1 MPAFKYSALDSR
13 GKTATGV
20 LEGTSPRQVRQQL
33 RKRGLV
39 PTVIHE
45 VVHDKVR
52 DVSGTRI
59 RRVGVT
65 DLAMITRQLAT
76 LIRSGL
82 PLEEAL
88 FAVSGQTPK
97 ANVKSLMLSV
107 RSRVVEGQSLSTS
120 LGSFPRAFPEVF
132 RATVAA
138 GEHSGH
144 LHSVLEHLA
153 DYMERRQQMRQKT
166 LLALFYPMM
175 ISAVAILVVG
185 ALLAYVVPEVVQVF
199 EGVDQDLPWLTRTVI
214 GVSDVIGTYWPVGA
228 LLVVALGMGQT
239 FLRRN
244 KTLQKRIDAALI
256 KLPVISYVIR
266 TLNTA
271 RFTRTLGVLVLNG
284 VPLLDGLRIT
294 AQVLGNLPMRE
305 AVEGV
310 AERVKEGAD
319 LHSALDNSGLFS
331 PVTIHLVASGEMTGR
346 LGEMLE
352 RAASSQE
359 QELESIISAFMALI
373 EPILIL
379 VMGGIVL
386 VIVLAILMP
395 IFELNQLIK

>member
-1 MPAFKYSALDSR
+1 MPAFKYSPLDSR

-175 ISAVAILVVG
+175 ISVVAILVVG

-228 LLVVALGMGQT
+228 LLVVALSIGQT

-294 AQVLGNLPMRE
+294 AQVLGNLSMRE

-310 AERVKEGAD
+310 ADRVKEGAD
-319 LHSALDNSGLFS
+319 LHSALDNTGLFS

>member
-138 GEHSGH
+138 GGH
-144 LHSVLEHLA
+144 P
-153 DYMERRQQMRQKT
+153 R
-166 LLALFYPMM
+166 
-175 ISAVAILVVG
+175 
-185 ALLAYVVPEVVQVF
+185 
-199 EGVDQDLPWLTRTVI
+199 
-214 GVSDVIGTYWPVGA
+214 DV
-228 LLVVALGMGQT
+228 
-239 FLRRN
+239 
-244 KTLQKRIDAALI
+244 
-256 KLPVISYVIR
+256 
-266 TLNTA
+266 
-271 RFTRTLGVLVLNG
+271 
-284 VPLLDGLRIT
+284 
-294 AQVLGNLPMRE
+294 
-305 AVEGV
+305 
-310 AERVKEGAD
+310 
-319 LHSALDNSGLFS
+319 
-331 PVTIHLVASGEMTGR
+331 
-346 LGEMLE
+346 
-352 RAASSQE
+352 
-359 QELESIISAFMALI
+359 
-373 EPILIL
+373 
-379 VMGGIVL
+379 
-386 VIVLAILMP
+386 
-395 IFELNQLIK
+395 